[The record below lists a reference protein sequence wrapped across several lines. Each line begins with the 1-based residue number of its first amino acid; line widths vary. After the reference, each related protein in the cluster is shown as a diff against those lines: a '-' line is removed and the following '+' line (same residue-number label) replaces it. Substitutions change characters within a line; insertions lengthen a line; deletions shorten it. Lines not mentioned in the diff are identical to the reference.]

1 MKDFESEVNNILY
14 KTSQLSTCA
23 EALNF
28 FVERVNFLNGVHLL
42 QVRPSN
48 QEKGETSLEISTP
61 RKIFA
66 HINVNDEINKLSGS
80 ERDAILN
87 SIKILPVVLENIENQ
102 QVISAYRFTD
112 NWNLITDNQKS
123 NDFSDL
129 KDQNIQMH
137 QAIRASNIG
146 LWDWYLKPNVI
157 FYSPEWKRQLG
168 YDVDEIT
175 NDIMEW
181 DQRLHPDDR
190 EKATEYVYSF
200 VRNPLP
206 YYETEFRLRHKN
218 GSYRWILSRAEVYRD
233 ENGVPER
240 MTGCHI
246 DITDRKLI
254 EEELREAN
262 DFSEK
267 IIETAPLAFV
277 LLDLKGNI
285 LRFNSATEKMLGW
298 SREEIQN
305 QALFGI
311 HSEKAENFHNIFK
324 MIRENNGI
332 NDYHTQHERRDG
344 TQIEIS
350 ISAAPLLGANNEVT
364 GVVAVIADITEQKNK
379 EIKLRESESRF
390 RRLYERA
397 PNGYQ
402 SLDGDGKII
411 EVNQAW
417 LDNLGYQKEE
427 VIGHY
432 FGDFLT
438 EESRESFHS
447 KFPRLKRTDE
457 VHNLEFEM
465 VHKNGSLVTMEF
477 DGRIGLDDHGK
488 FQQIHCLLS
497 NITEKHKAN
506 EKIRHQLQ
514 RLSSLR
520 TISNAINASLN
531 LRLVMSVF
539 LDQVVS
545 QLGVDAADVLL
556 QNPFSK
562 MLEFSGG
569 RGFIQKNPGE
579 FPVFVGDGVAGQVA
593 LERKMIQFHD
603 LSKAASLRRKHL
615 VDFEKF
621 ISYIGIPLVSKG
633 DLKGVLEVF
642 HRSPLN
648 PDNEWIEFLESLANQ
663 AAIAID
669 NAGLF
674 ENLQYSN
681 IELTRAYEAT
691 IEGWSRALD
700 MRDQETEGHTQRVSE
715 AAIRLAQAYGVN
727 QSDLVHIRRGS
738 LLHDIGKMGIPD
750 NILLKPGPL
759 TDSEWIVMRKHP
771 VMAFEL
777 LSPISF
783 LRPAIDIPYC
793 HHEKWDGSGY
803 PRGLKGETIPIS
815 ARIFSVLDVWDAL
828 RSDRP
833 YRKAW
838 AKKDIEDYIR
848 SQSGLH
854 FDPKVIEVFMNVLM
868 KDRLDKLVDGIQ

>member
-1 MKDFESEVNNILY
+1 MKSFELEINDILY
-14 KTSQLSTCA
+14 NASHFLGSA

-28 FVERVNFLNGVHLL
+28 FVEKVNLL
-42 QVRPSN
+42 YGEWLMQVLPAD
-48 QEKGETSLEISTP
+48 QEKTENSHEISTP
-61 RKIFA
+61 RKTFA
-66 HINVNDEINKLSGS
+66 RIKINDEITRLSSS
-80 ERDAILN
+80 EKDSLLN
-87 SIKILPVVLENIENQ
+87 SLRILPILLENIESQ
-102 QVISAYRFTD
+102 QIISAYRFTE
-112 NWNLITDNQKS
+112 NWNSISDNQKS
-123 NDFSDL
+123 SDFSDL

-137 QAIRASNIG
+137 QAIKASNIG

-168 YDVDEIT
+168 YEVDEIT

-246 DITDRKLI
+246 DITDRKLV

-267 IIETAPLAFV
+267 LIETAPLAFV

-285 LRFNSATEKMLGW
+285 QRFNSAAEKMLGW
-298 SREEIQN
+298 TREEIQK

-324 MIRENNGI
+324 LISESHVIR
-332 NDYHTQHERRDG
+332 DYHTQHLRKDG

-350 ISAAPLLGANNEVT
+350 ISAAPLLGSKNEIT
-364 GVVAVIADITEQKNK
+364 GIVAVIADITEQKIK
-379 EIKLRESESRF
+379 EIELRESESRF

-402 SLDGDGKII
+402 SLDGEGKII

-432 FGDFLT
+432 FGEFLT
-438 EESRESFHS
+438 ADSRESFQS

-465 VHKNGSLVTMEF
+465 VQKNGSLLTMEF
-477 DGRIGLDDHGK
+477 DGRIGLNDHGS

-497 NITEKHKAN
+497 NITEKHKAD

-603 LSKAASLRRKHL
+603 LSKAASLRRRHL
-615 VDFEKF
+615 VDYEKF
-621 ISYIGIPLVSKG
+621 ISYIGIPLISKG
-633 DLKGVLEVF
+633 ELKGVLEVF
-642 HRSPLN
+642 HRSTLN
-648 PDNEWIEFLESLANQ
+648 PDTEWIEFLESLANQ

-715 AAIRLAQAYGVN
+715 AAVRLAQTFGVS
-727 QSDLVHIRRGS
+727 QSDLIHIRRGS

-759 TDSEWIVMRKHP
+759 TDDEWKVMRKHP
-771 VMAFEL
+771 VLAFEL

-793 HHEKWDGSGY
+793 HHERWDGSGY
-803 PRGLKGETIPIS
+803 PRGLKGDTIPIS

-838 AKKDIEDYIR
+838 PKKDVEDYIR
-848 SQSGLH
+848 NQSGLQ

-868 KDRLDKLVDGIQ
+868 NERLDKLVDGIR